1 MNEMTDLLMGN
12 MESILAADSV
22 GELTG
27 LLENMGLKLNEEQ
40 VSALRGKGRVALED
54 DDLDSVAGGVFGG
67 ANIGLQFIQAL
78 VNGAGSGSL
87 NFSLQGL
94 DLAAL
99 QKRFLELRQAGM
111 DRLNNLNK

>member
-1 MNEMTDLLMGN
+1 MNDLTELLMGN
-12 MESILAADSV
+12 MESILAAGSV

-27 LLENMGLKLNEEQ
+27 LLENMGLELNEEQ
-40 VSALRGKGRVALED
+40 QRALAGTGKVALED

-78 VNGAGSGSL
+78 VKGSGDGTLNLSL
-87 NFSLQGL
+87 SGI

-99 QKRFLELRQAGM
+99 QKRFLELRQAGL
-111 DRLNNLNK
+111 DRFGK

>member
-1 MNEMTDLLMGN
+1 MNDLTELLMGN

-27 LLENMGLKLNEEQ
+27 LLENMGLELNEEQ
-40 VSALRGKGRVALED
+40 QRALAGKGMVALED

-78 VNGAGSGSL
+78 VKGSGDGKL
-87 NFSLQGL
+87 GFSLPDI

-99 QKRFLELRQAGM
+99 QKRLAELRQAGLE
-111 DRLNNLNK
+111 RFGK